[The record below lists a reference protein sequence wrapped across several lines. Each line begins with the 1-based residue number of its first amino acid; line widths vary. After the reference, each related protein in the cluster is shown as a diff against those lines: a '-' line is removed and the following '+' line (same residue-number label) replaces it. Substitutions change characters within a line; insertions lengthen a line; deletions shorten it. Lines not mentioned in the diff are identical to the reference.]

1 MVYDTPGLVEREEVV
16 VTLQGYV
23 LRCNLPPIT
32 RLEQYVTSVCK
43 NSKSAYSTLIRI
55 PKNPITAKQS
65 IVITGLGS
73 VEFERSARA
82 VLQIHTLFGSTVP
95 EDTLLPWKPLRDSEY
110 VCLEFS
116 NRYFKG
122 KDDGNSAV
130 LPLPRN
136 IDPYDMLRAK
146 CHGAEHTE
154 DNVVLYYERTTENS
168 SG

>member
-1 MVYDTPGLVEREEVV
+1 MYL
-16 VTLQGYV
+16 TL
-23 LRCNLPPIT
+23 P
-32 RLEQYVTSVCK
+32 
-43 NSKSAYSTLIRI
+43 RI
-55 PKNPITAKQS
+55 PKNPFTAKQS

-73 VEFERSARA
+73 VEFERAARA

-122 KDDGNSAV
+122 KDDGVSAV

-154 DNVVLYYERTTENS
+154 DNVVLYYERTTEKL

>member
-1 MVYDTPGLVEREEVV
+1 M
-16 VTLQGYV
+16 
-23 LRCNLPPIT
+23 
-32 RLEQYVTSVCK
+32 
-43 NSKSAYSTLIRI
+43 
-55 PKNPITAKQS
+55 
-65 IVITGLGS
+65 ITGLGS
-73 VEFERSARA
+73 VEFERAARA

-122 KDDGNSAV
+122 KDDGNSPV

-154 DNVVLYYERTTENS
+154 DNVVLYYERTTENP